1 MKLNKEE
8 SSLVLQGLRNM
19 LWEAEN
25 RLSMLQNRRE
35 IEVLTLL
42 IARLEQESNDD

>member
-8 SSLVLQGLRNM
+8 STLILQSLRNM
-19 LWEAEN
+19 LWEAES
-25 RLSMLQNRRE
+25 RLSMLQDRRE

-42 IARLEQESNDD
+42 IARLEQESKR